1 VPGSGESVVAH
12 ERRRAASFSLDG
24 AGDTAVFAAG
34 QVGYDEGGNS
44 MKHWLGRLTLGVSLA
59 VVLLVGL
66 GEAQRGGGQ
75 DGPSLPPKSD
85 DVRLPNGKLQKDEI
99 LKAEHEQNLRDSAQ
113 LTELAQQLQQELEK
127 DDRFVLSM
135 STLKKIDDIEKL
147 AKKIHTRLRHN

>member
-1 VPGSGESVVAH
+1 VGQ
-12 ERRRAASFSLDG
+12 ASQWLLTKDEAQRPFRLTG
-24 AGDTAVFAAG
+24 AGGAAVFAAG
-34 QVGYDEGGNS
+34 QVGYYKDGIS

-59 VVLLVGL
+59 VALLVGL

-75 DGPSLPPKSD
+75 DGPSMPSKSD

-99 LKAEHEQNLRDSAQ
+99 LKAEHEQNLKDSAQ

-147 AKKIHTRLRHN
+147 AKKIHSRLRHN